1 VEEPNRRDGET
12 LKLAG
17 SIPASCAFAFLRQL
31 FIFGFDPKAKNL
43 L

>member
-1 VEEPNRRDGET
+1 MEKQDNRGAET

-17 SIPASCAFAFLRQL
+17 SIPASAFLRL
-31 FIFGFDPKAKNL
+31 PLIFGFDPKAKNL